1 MSRRVG
7 IIGVGQSVFG
17 VRNDATIQELAWEAI
32 KEAMEDAGITQRD
45 IEISIVGSAGTRTY
59 ELYPAVPV
67 NEYSG
72 LAGKGPMRVEA
83 ACATGSAALAVAY
96 NMVASGFVDIALAV
110 GVEKMN
116 EVDTAT
122 SLAVGGRGGSY
133 LWEFHFYGTTFP
145 AYYAL
150 YATAHMARFGTTEEQ
165 LALVRVKNQKYAAR
179 NPKAQFQFEVTVDE
193 VLKSRMVAY
202 PLKLYDCSAITDGAA
217 AAIVAS
223 EDVIRKLHIDTPV
236 WIEAIGYASDTAN
249 ITRREDYVSLRATR
263 MAAEMAYKRAHIE
276 PRDVEVAEVH
286 DCFTIAEVM
295 AYEDLGFTPKGTGG
309 KFIEEGQSDIG
320 GRVAVNLSGGLL
332 GKGHPLGATGLA
344 MIYEL
349 VKQLREERERGRQ
362 APLRKYVALAH
373 NIGGTGHYG
382 YVTILRR

>member
-1 MSRRVG
+1 MRRVG
-7 IIGVGQSVFG
+7 IVGVGMSVFG
-17 VRNDATIQELAWEAI
+17 VRNDVVIQELAWEAV
-32 KEAMEDAGITQRD
+32 KEALADAGLTQRD
-45 IEISIVGSAGTRTY
+45 IEISVVGSAGTRTY
-59 ELYPAVPV
+59 ELYPAVPI

-72 LAGKGPMRVEA
+72 FSEKGPIRVEA
-83 ACATGSAALAVAY
+83 ACATGSASLTVAY
-96 NMVASGFVDIALAV
+96 NMVASGFVDIAMAI

-116 EVDTAT
+116 EVDTPT
-122 SLAVGGRGGSY
+122 SLAVGGRGGNY
-133 LWEFHFYGTTFP
+133 LWEYHFYGTTFP

-150 YATAHMARFGTTEEQ
+150 YATAHMAMYGTTEEQ
-165 LALVRVKNQKYAAR
+165 LALVRVKNQKYAAK

-193 VLKSRMVAY
+193 VLKSRPIAW

-217 AAIVAS
+217 AVVIAS
-223 EDVIRKLHIDTPV
+223 EDAIKKLKVDTPV

-249 ITRREDYVSLRATR
+249 ITRRENYVGLKATR
-263 MAAEMAYKRAHIE
+263 LAAQMAYKKAGIE
-276 PRDVEVAEVH
+276 PKDVEVAEVH
-286 DCFTIAEVM
+286 DCFTIAEIM
-295 AYEDLGFTPKGTGG
+295 AYEDLGFVEKGLGG

-320 GRVAVNLSGGLL
+320 GKVAVNLSGGLL

-349 VKQLREERERGRQ
+349 TKQLREERERGRQ
-362 APLRKYVALAH
+362 APLKRYIGLAH

>member
-1 MSRRVG
+1 MRRVG
-7 IIGVGQSVFG
+7 IVGVGMSAFG
-17 VRNDATIQELAWEAI
+17 VRNDVAIQELAWEAV
-32 KEAMEDAGITQRD
+32 KEALADAGLTQRD
-45 IEISIVGSAGTRTY
+45 IEISVVGSAGTRTY
-59 ELYPAVPV
+59 ELYPAVPI

-72 LAGKGPMRVEA
+72 FSEKGPIRVEA

-96 NMVASGFVDIALAV
+96 NMVASGFVDIAMAI

-116 EVDTAT
+116 EVDTPT
-122 SLAVGGRGGSY
+122 SLAVGGRGGNY
-133 LWEFHFYGTTFP
+133 LWEYHFYGTTFP

-150 YATAHMARFGTTEEQ
+150 YATAHMAMYGTTEEQ
-165 LALVRVKNQKYAAR
+165 LALVRVKNQKYAAK

-193 VLKSRMVAY
+193 VLKSRPIAW

-217 AAIVAS
+217 AVVIAS
-223 EDVIRKLHIDTPV
+223 EDAIKKLKVDTPV
-236 WIEAIGYASDTAN
+236 WIETIGYASDTAN
-249 ITRREDYVSLRATR
+249 ITRRENYIGLKATR
-263 MAAEMAYKRAHIE
+263 LAAQMAYKKAGIE
-276 PRDVEVAEVH
+276 PKDVEVAEVH
-286 DCFTIAEVM
+286 DCFTIAEIM
-295 AYEDLGFTPKGTGG
+295 AYEDLGFVEKGLGG

-320 GRVAVNLSGGLL
+320 GKVAVNLSGGLL

-349 VKQLREERERGRQ
+349 TKQLREERERDRQ
-362 APLRKYVALAH
+362 APLKRYIGLAH

>member
-1 MSRRVG
+1 MRKVG

-17 VRNDATIQELAWEAI
+17 VRSDVTIQELTWEAI
-32 KEAMEDAGITQRD
+32 DEALNDAGLTQRD
-45 IEISIVGSAGTRTY
+45 IDISVVGSAGTREY

-72 LAGKGPMRVEA
+72 FSDKGPIRVEA
-83 ACATGSAALAVAY
+83 ACATGSAALSVAY
-96 NMVASGFVDIALAV
+96 NMIASGFVDIAMAV

-122 SLAVGGRGGSY
+122 SLAVGGRGGNY
-133 LWEFHFYGTTFP
+133 LWEYHFYGTTFP

-150 YATAHMARFGTTEEQ
+150 YATAHMAKYGTTEEQ
-165 LALVRVKNQKYAAR
+165 LALVRVKNQKYAAK

-193 VLKSRMVAY
+193 VLRSRPIAW

-217 AAIVAS
+217 VAILAN
-223 EDVIRKLHIDTPV
+223 EEVIRRLHIDAPV
-236 WIEAIGYASDTAN
+236 WIEAIGYASDTSN
-249 ITRREDYVSLRATR
+249 IVRREDYVSLRATR
-263 MAAEMAYKRAHIE
+263 LAAQMAYKRAGIE
-276 PRDVEVAEVH
+276 PRDIEVAEVH
-286 DCFTIAEVM
+286 DCFTIAEIM
-295 AYEDLGFTPKGTGG
+295 AYEDLGFVKKGEGG
-309 KFIEEGQSDIG
+309 RFIEEGQSDIG
-320 GRVAVNLSGGLL
+320 GKVAVNLSGGLL

-362 APLRKYVALAH
+362 APLKKYVGLAH

-382 YVTILRR
+382 YVTILKRR

>member
-1 MSRRVG
+1 MRRVG
-7 IIGVGQSVFG
+7 IVGVGMSVFG
-17 VRNDATIQELAWEAI
+17 VRNDVVIQELAWEAV
-32 KEAMEDAGITQRD
+32 KEALADAGLTQRD
-45 IEISIVGSAGTRTY
+45 IEISVVGSAGTRTY
-59 ELYPAVPV
+59 ELYPAVPI

-72 LAGKGPMRVEA
+72 FSEKGPIRVEA
-83 ACATGSAALAVAY
+83 ACATGSAALTVAY
-96 NMVASGFVDIALAV
+96 NMVASGFVDIAMAI

-116 EVDTAT
+116 EVDTPT
-122 SLAVGGRGGSY
+122 SLAVGGRGGNY
-133 LWEFHFYGTTFP
+133 LWEYHFYGTTFP

-150 YATAHMARFGTTEEQ
+150 YATAHMAMYGTTEEQ
-165 LALVRVKNQKYAAR
+165 LALVRVKNQKYAAK

-193 VLKSRMVAY
+193 VLKSRPIAW

-217 AAIVAS
+217 AVVIAS
-223 EDVIRKLHIDTPV
+223 EDAIKKLKVDTPV

-249 ITRREDYVSLRATR
+249 ITRRENYVGLKATR
-263 MAAEMAYKRAHIE
+263 LAAQMAYKKAGIE
-276 PRDVEVAEVH
+276 PKDVEVAEVH
-286 DCFTIAEVM
+286 DCFTIAEIM
-295 AYEDLGFTPKGTGG
+295 AYEDLGFVEKGLGG

-320 GRVAVNLSGGLL
+320 GKVAVNLSGGLL

-349 VKQLREERERGRQ
+349 TKQLREERERGRQ
-362 APLRKYVALAH
+362 APLKRYIGLAH

>member
-1 MSRRVG
+1 MRKVG

-17 VRNDATIQELAWEAI
+17 VRNDVTIQELAWEAV
-32 KEAMEDAGITQRD
+32 KEALDDAGLTQRD

-59 ELYPAVPV
+59 ELYPAVPI

-72 LAGKGPMRVEA
+72 LSEKGPIRVEA

-96 NMVASGFVDIALAV
+96 NMVASGFVDVALAI

-122 SLAVGGRGGSY
+122 SLAVGGRGGNY
-133 LWEFHFYGTTFP
+133 LWEYHFYGTTFP

-150 YATAHMARFGTTEEQ
+150 YATAHMAKFGTTEEQ

-179 NPKAQFQFEVTVDE
+179 NPKAQFQFEVTVED
-193 VLKSRMVAY
+193 VLKSRPVAW

-223 EDVIRKLHIDTPV
+223 EDAIRKLRIDTPV
-236 WIEAIGYASDTAN
+236 WIEAIGYASDTSN

-263 MAAEMAYKRAHIE
+263 LAAQMAYRKAGIE

-286 DCFTIAEVM
+286 DCFTIAEIM
-295 AYEDLGFTPKGTGG
+295 AYEDLGFTEKGEGG
-309 KFIEEGQSDIG
+309 KFIEEGQSEIG
-320 GRVAVNLSGGLL
+320 GKVAVNLSGGLL

-362 APLRKYVALAH
+362 APLKRYIALAH

>member
-1 MSRRVG
+1 MVRRVG

-17 VRNDATIQELAWEAI
+17 VRGDVTIQELAWEAVG
-32 KEAMEDAGITQRD
+32 EALEDAGLTQRD
-45 IEISIVGSAGTRTY
+45 IDISIVGSAGTRTY

-72 LAGKGPMRVEA
+72 FSEKGPLRVEA

-96 NMVASGFVDIALAV
+96 NMVASGFVNIALAI

-122 SLAVGGRGGSY
+122 SLAVGGRGGNY
-133 LWEFHFYGTTFP
+133 LWEYHFYGTTFP

-150 YATAHMARFGTTEEQ
+150 YATAHMANFGTTEEQ

-179 NPKAQFQFEVTVDE
+179 NPKAQFQFEVTVED
-193 VLKSRMVAY
+193 VLKSRPVAW

-223 EDVIRKLHIDTPV
+223 EDAIKKLHIDIPV
-236 WIEAIGYASDTAN
+236 WIEAIGYASDTSN
-249 ITRREDYVSLRATR
+249 ITRREDYVSLKATKI
-263 MAAEMAYKRAHIE
+263 AAQMAYKKAGIE

-286 DCFTIAEVM
+286 DCFTIAEIM
-295 AYEDLGFTPKGTGG
+295 AYEDLGFVEKGKGG
-309 KFIEEGQSDIG
+309 KFIEEEQSDIG
-320 GRVAVNLSGGLL
+320 GKVAVNLSGGLL

-362 APLRKYVALAH
+362 APLKRYIALAH

>member
-1 MSRRVG
+1 VRRVG
-7 IIGVGQSVFG
+7 IVGVGMSVFG
-17 VRNDATIQELAWEAI
+17 VRNDVVIQELAWEAV
-32 KEAMEDAGITQRD
+32 KEALADAGLTQRD
-45 IEISIVGSAGTRTY
+45 IEISVVGSAGTRTY
-59 ELYPAVPV
+59 ELYPAVPI

-72 LAGKGPMRVEA
+72 FSEKGPIRVEA
-83 ACATGSAALAVAY
+83 ACATGSASLTVAY
-96 NMVASGFVDIALAV
+96 NMVASGFVDIAMAI

-116 EVDTAT
+116 EVDTPT
-122 SLAVGGRGGSY
+122 SLAVGGRGGNY
-133 LWEFHFYGTTFP
+133 LWEYHFYGTTFP

-150 YATAHMARFGTTEEQ
+150 YATAHMAMYGTTEEQ
-165 LALVRVKNQKYAAR
+165 LALVRVKNQKYAAK

-193 VLKSRMVAY
+193 VLKSRPIAW

-217 AAIVAS
+217 AVVIAS
-223 EDVIRKLHIDTPV
+223 EDAIKKLKVDTPV

-249 ITRREDYVSLRATR
+249 ITRREDYVGLKATR
-263 MAAEMAYKRAHIE
+263 LAAQMAYKKAGIE
-276 PRDVEVAEVH
+276 PKDVEVAEVH
-286 DCFTIAEVM
+286 DCFTIAEIM
-295 AYEDLGFTPKGTGG
+295 AYEDLGFVEKGLGG

-320 GRVAVNLSGGLL
+320 GKVAVNLSGGLL

-349 VKQLREERERGRQ
+349 TKQLREERERGRQ
-362 APLRKYVALAH
+362 APLKRYIGLAH